1 NFEGEI
7 SDYNT
12 RPLTVSADA
21 QAATN
26 RFTITVRVRFTN
38 AVDPDLS
45 YEQNFSRYEDY
56 DSALSLADVEDSL
69 SRKIVEL
76 LVEDIFNRAFVNW

>member
-1 NFEGEI
+1 M
-7 SDYNT
+7 
-12 RPLTVSADA
+12 
-21 QAATN
+21 
-26 RFTITVRVRFTN
+26 RVRFTN

>member
-1 NFEGEI
+1 M
-7 SDYNT
+7 
-12 RPLTVSADA
+12 
-21 QAATN
+21 N

-45 YEQNFSRYEDY
+45 YDQSFSRYEDY
-56 DSALSLADVEDSL
+56 DSALDLSQVEKEL
-69 SRKIVEL
+69 SDKIVEL